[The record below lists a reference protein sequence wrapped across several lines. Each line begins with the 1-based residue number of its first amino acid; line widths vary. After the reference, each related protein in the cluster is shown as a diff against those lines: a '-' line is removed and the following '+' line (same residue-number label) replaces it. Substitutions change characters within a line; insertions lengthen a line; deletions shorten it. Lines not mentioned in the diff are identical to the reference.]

1 MKILNLK
8 KGGKYA
14 ELAQVYDQNE
24 SSLPET
30 VKKKKKFVL
39 FLLPCLLSLQLV
51 AKVSWLRGKSHS
63 LCAGARLNPT
73 VDRT

>member
-51 AKVSWLRGKSHS
+51 AKVSWAKREITF
-63 LCAGARLNPT
+63 T
-73 VDRT
+73 VCRYTAESDSR